1 MLRRPPRSTRTD
13 TTFPYTTLFRS
24 WPRQKA
30 GRRMADRLAAGADG
44 SHITY
49 CRLCEAQCGLV
60 AEVRDGVIVK
70 VGPDRAHPVSE
81 GHLCVKGPGM
91 VSITYDP
98 DRVLAPLKRTGGP
111 GEFTPVS
118 WDEALK

>member
-1 MLRRPPRSTRTD
+1 
-13 TTFPYTTLFRS
+13 
-24 WPRQKA
+24 
-30 GRRMADRLAAGADG
+30 MADRLAAGADG

-70 VGPDRAHPVSE
+70 VEPDRAHPVSE
-81 GHLCVKGPGM
+81 RHLCVRGPGM

-98 DRVLAPLKRTGGP
+98 DRVLATLKRPVGP
-111 GEFTPVS
+111 GRQ
-118 WDEALK
+118 DERRVGTVWVRTSQSGWG

>member
-1 MLRRPPRSTRTD
+1 MLGVE
-13 TTFPYTTLFRS
+13 

-30 GRRMADRLAAGADG
+30 GLRMADRLAAGADG
-44 SHITY
+44 SHIPY

-60 AEVRDGVIVK
+60 AEVRDGVIVQ

-81 GHLCVKGPGM
+81 GHLYVKGPGM

-98 DRVLAPLKRTGGP
+98 DRVLRPANRTGGT
-111 GEFTPVS
+111 GQTPP
-118 WDEALK
+118 ARRAPARGNTT

>member
-1 MLRRPPRSTRTD
+1 MLGVE
-13 TTFPYTTLFRS
+13 

-30 GRRMADRLAAGADG
+30 GLRMADRLAAGADG

-81 GHLCVKGPGM
+81 GHLYVKGPGM

-98 DRVLAPLKRTGGP
+98 DSVPAPLKRTRAETSRV
-111 GEFTPVS
+111 GEVS
-118 WDEALK
+118 GRRGSTRGARSI